1 MTTNFHD
8 ADLQELRA
16 EVAAGCRVLASRDLS
31 PGFLGHISLRLDDE
45 RILVRC
51 RGPREAGLAHTTSQD
66 VRVVTLDG
74 EPGLPGELDGWTVP
88 HELPL
93 HTRIL
98 RRRPD
103 VRCVVHAH
111 PRRTVAADLA
121 GLTLEPLVGAYDIPG
136 SALVADGVP
145 VYPRS
150 VLVASDALGD
160 EVADH
165 LGGHAAALLRGHGVA
180 VTGGSVP
187 EAVLRAVSIDE
198 IAHLCLLVASAGGRP
213 RAIDAADRAELPDLG
228 GGLNLDTAW
237 RHELARLPGTP
248 HPPPGRGDP
257 RGVALS
263 DHITSSGHITS
274 SDHITEITQL
284 YARYSH
290 AIDARDRESFL
301 GCFTPD
307 GRIEI
312 TGGPAFAGAEALA
325 GVVAAR
331 TAESPRHENGN
342 VLVDLDGD
350 GGEHATGRAYFV
362 LRGADGRPA
371 GAGEYLDRL
380 ARTEAGWRFTS
391 RRITFSWRA

>member
-1 MTTNFHD
+1 LRPAWPRPGGRPRLRRRRHRPLGGRRRGLRTAGRALELRPGAGQVHRGDPARPREPAGPPRGAHGVERPARPHHPDPRRRGPRRRTPRGGGRGPAARPVGRRRARRRRGGAGLAARSPGRPAGPGERRLRDRRARHRCPRGGCTLTTNFHG
-8 ADLQELRA
+8 AVLRELRA

-45 RILVRC
+45 RILLRC

-150 VLVASDALGD
+150 VLVASDALG
-160 EVADH
+160 
-165 LGGHAAALLRGHGVA
+165 
-180 VTGGSVP
+180 
-187 EAVLRAVSIDE
+187 
-198 IAHLCLLVASAGGRP
+198 
-213 RAIDAADRAELPDLG
+213 
-228 GGLNLDTAW
+228 
-237 RHELARLPGTP
+237 
-248 HPPPGRGDP
+248 
-257 RGVALS
+257 
-263 DHITSSGHITS
+263 
-274 SDHITEITQL
+274 
-284 YARYSH
+284 
-290 AIDARDRESFL
+290 
-301 GCFTPD
+301 
-307 GRIEI
+307 
-312 TGGPAFAGAEALA
+312 
-325 GVVAAR
+325 
-331 TAESPRHENGN
+331 
-342 VLVDLDGD
+342 
-350 GGEHATGRAYFV
+350 
-362 LRGADGRPA
+362 
-371 GAGEYLDRL
+371 
-380 ARTEAGWRFTS
+380 
-391 RRITFSWRA
+391 